1 MGEKRKRKLADRY
14 REDGQYSLFKQ
25 PTKKETRSGVKTDK
39 LEARANLARAKAEK
53 RRWLVYLLGLALL
66 AYMLISTGGG
76 SKGLEFVKGIFK

>member
-25 PTKKETRSGVKTDK
+25 PTKKETRSEVKTDK

-53 RRWLVYLLGLALL
+53 RRWLVYLIGISLLG
-66 AYMLISTGGG
+66 YMLISTGSA
-76 SKGLEFVKGIFK
+76 SKGLEFVKGFFQ